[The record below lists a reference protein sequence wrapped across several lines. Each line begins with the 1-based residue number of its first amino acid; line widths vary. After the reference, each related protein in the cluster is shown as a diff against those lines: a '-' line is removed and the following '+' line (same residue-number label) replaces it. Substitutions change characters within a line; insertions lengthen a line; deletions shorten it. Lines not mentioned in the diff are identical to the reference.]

1 MNSPAL
7 DPAGTRMFREAS
19 EAGAVVRAQL
29 ERNRDRV
36 KALGARLRSAP
47 PRAVVTCARGSSD
60 HAATFAKYL
69 FETRAGVLVASAAPS
84 IASVYGARQE
94 LRDCLFIA
102 ISQSGQSP
110 DLLATAASA
119 KEAGA
124 LTVAMVNDEDSPL
137 GALVDFALPLC
148 AGEEKSVAA
157 TKSYIAS
164 LAALV
169 HLAAEWTGDTELAGA
184 LAAAPDSLDRAWNLE
199 WPEALEILRPASHLF
214 VIGRGVGLGIA
225 QEAALKCKETCGL
238 HAESFSAAEVRH
250 GPQALLQGNFPA
262 LVFAQDD
269 ETRKGI
275 EDLARELAARGVD
288 VMLAGARAP
297 GAVELPVVASHPVIE
312 PLLVAQSFY
321 RFANALA
328 IARGRDPDRPP
339 HLRKITETT

>member
-1 MNSPAL
+1 MNSPIV
-7 DPAGTRMFREAS
+7 DPACTRMFREAS
-19 EAGAVVRAQL
+19 EAGAAVRAQL
-29 ERNRDRV
+29 DRNRERA
-36 KALGARLRSAP
+36 KALGARLRASP

-69 FETRAGVLVASAAPS
+69 FETRAGVLTASAAPS
-84 IASVYGARQE
+84 IASVYRARQE

-102 ISQSGQSP
+102 ISQSGRSP
-110 DLLATAASA
+110 DLIATVESA

-137 GALVDFALPLC
+137 ASLVDFALPLC

-169 HLAAEWTGDTELAGA
+169 HLAAEWTGDEALASA
-184 LAAAPDSLDRAWNLE
+184 LAAAPADLERAWRLE
-199 WPEALEILRPASHLF
+199 WPEALEILRPASHLY

-250 GPQALLQGNFPA
+250 GPQALLHGDFPA
-262 LVFAQDD
+262 LIFAQDD
-269 ETRKGI
+269 ETRAGI
-275 EDLARELAARGVD
+275 EDLARDLAARGVD
-288 VMLAGARAP
+288 VMLAGAAAE
-297 GAVELPVVASHPVIE
+297 GAIVLPVIASHPVIE

-321 RFANALA
+321 RLANALA
-328 IARGRDPDRPP
+328 IARGCDPDRPP